1 MPIANFI
8 SPMYD
13 FENYLS
19 LSRETKSL
27 ATRYWCACLKVH
39 LGVSSAY
46 GIKKQLYK
54 EDEQHSRCADWLNKS
69 SRFFNRKEQGE
80 PVVREYVVDDIDR
93 RLNAEFSFKTLL
105 CHPLWQLID
114 NAQPSKQSINEV
126 LANLPANYVS
136 LLFKEDAYGNFVR
149 RKTISSKTGY
159 KLMDR
164 TDIHALTCWIAFC
177 VEPKDST
184 EPQKTVLDI
193 PQLLALQY
201 LLKIGLTTPFASIIV
216 EFYNYLN
223 QQFEYLY
230 ANQVMPLEHYVHVFH
245 MPDGSLGYLPM
256 RLISAGPLGIEPVLS
271 LYQELCRRATQL
283 KLVPNSK
290 ESQLC
295 FYNFIRHTQIQQLI
309 DTLFQ
314 AGNHPTSMKELKRRV
329 SIFGQ
334 Y

>member
-1 MPIANFI
+1 
-8 SPMYD
+8 MYT
-13 FENYLS
+13 FENYLG
-19 LSRETKSL
+19 LSRDTRSL
-27 ATRYWCACLKVH
+27 ATRYGCACLKAY
-39 LGVSSAY
+39 LDAPSAY
-46 GIKKQLYK
+46 GMKKKLFA
-54 EDEQHSRCADWLNKS
+54 EDEQRRHSSEWLNNS
-69 SRFFNRKEQGE
+69 SRFFNKKEQGE
-80 PVVREYVVDDIDR
+80 PVIREYVVDDIDR

-126 LANLPANYVS
+126 LANLPANYVG

-184 EPQKTVLDI
+184 EPKKTVLDI

-223 QQFEYLY
+223 QQFGYLY

-245 MPDGSLGYLPM
+245 MPDGSLRYLPM
-256 RLISAGPLGIEPVLS
+256 RLISAEPLGIEPVLS

-283 KLVPNSK
+283 KLVPDTK
-290 ESQLC
+290 EGQLC
-295 FYNFIRHTQIQQLI
+295 FYNFIRHTEIQKLI
-309 DTLFQ
+309 DSLFL
-314 AGNHPTSMKELKRRV
+314 ADNHPTSLKELKRRI

-334 Y
+334 H

>member
-8 SPMYD
+8 SPMYN

-54 EDEQHSRCADWLNKS
+54 EDEQHSRCADWLNNS
-69 SRFFNRKEQGE
+69 SRFFNRKEEGE

-105 CHPLWQLID
+105 CHPLWHLID

-136 LLFKEDAYGNFVR
+136 LLFKEDAYGNLVR
-149 RKTISSKTGY
+149 RKTISSKTRY
-159 KLMDR
+159 KLMNR
-164 TDIHALTCWIAFC
+164 TDIHALTCWLAFC
-177 VEPKDST
+177 LDST
-184 EPQKTVLDI
+184 EPKETPLDI
-193 PQLLALQY
+193 PQLLAIQY

-223 QQFEYLY
+223 QQFGYLY
-230 ANQVMPLEHYVHVFH
+230 ANQVMPLEHFH

-256 RLISAGPLGIEPVLS
+256 RLISAGPLAIEPVLS
-271 LYQELCRRATQL
+271 FYQALCRRATQL
-283 KLVPNSK
+283 KLVPDSK
-290 ESQLC
+290 EGQLC
-295 FYNFIRHTQIQQLI
+295 FYNFICHTEIQKII
-309 DTLFQ
+309 DTLFL
-314 AGNHPTSMKELKRRV
+314 AGNHPTSLKELKRRI

-334 Y
+334 H